1 MWHNIIMKSQK
12 KNVTLRLDKN
22 VYDQLVST
30 ASNENRSVANLAETL
45 VLQKL
50 NENNLMGDFEM
61 ESILKDKD
69 LLKRIE
75 KGRIQGRAL
84 KGTWY

>member
-1 MWHNIIMKSQK
+1 MKSQK